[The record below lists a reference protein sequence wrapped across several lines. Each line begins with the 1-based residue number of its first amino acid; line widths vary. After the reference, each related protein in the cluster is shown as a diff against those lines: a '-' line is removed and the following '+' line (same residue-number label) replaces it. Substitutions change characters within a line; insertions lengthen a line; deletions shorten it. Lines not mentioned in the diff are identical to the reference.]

1 MNQAKSAQVFCPEI
15 VNKLFTIS
23 GQNRVDIITLICY
36 HVIVYKNCIGIQSFA
51 KNNLRRNVPHPTA
64 ENPLGK

>member
-1 MNQAKSAQVFCPEI
+1 MFLPFLHCEKLI

-36 HVIVYKNCIGIQSFA
+36 HAIVYNNCIGIQSFA
-51 KNNLRRNVPHPTA
+51 KQSAQKRPAPD
-64 ENPLGK
+64 G